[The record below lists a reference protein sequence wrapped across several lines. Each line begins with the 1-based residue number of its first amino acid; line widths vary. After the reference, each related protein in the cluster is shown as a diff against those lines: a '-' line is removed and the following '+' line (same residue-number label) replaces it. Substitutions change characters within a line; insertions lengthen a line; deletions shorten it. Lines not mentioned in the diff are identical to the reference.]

1 MSQHYRTI
9 ASSSVPG
16 GAGVTLLELYR
27 TALQHITLAK
37 LSETDFMRAPLG
49 LAAPLNTCESSVVEN
64 IVLPCWRS
72 GSCFLLVRD
81 STHPRV
87 AAAHQHFLD
96 NKGTV
101 VVDWP
106 TCSPQPS
113 STGTPCYI
121 HQNHAQ
127 VCRRA
132 CRHGGGLTH
141 YWVRL

>member
-16 GAGVTLLELYR
+16 GAGVTLLERYR

-49 LAAPLNTCESSVVEN
+49 LPAPLNTCESSVVEN

-72 GSCFLLVRD
+72 GSCFLLVWLQRT
-81 STHPRV
+81 STSWITKALLLLTGPPAPHSRAAPGHPVTFIRTMLRSV
-87 AAAHQHFLD
+87 
-96 NKGTV
+96 G
-101 VVDWP
+101 
-106 TCSPQPS
+106 
-113 STGTPCYI
+113 
-121 HQNHAQ
+121 
-127 VCRRA
+127 
-132 CRHGGGLTH
+132 GGGLTH